1 MQKKSLQQESRL
13 MELEAELAHALTR
26 ERAAL
31 DRAVKAEMRV
41 RQLEQDIAVQ
51 QGAARVLCLQ
61 FVAMQYVTAC
71 VDTSLTWLRG
81 DRRRR
86 SGRQKSVRCSRM
98 PDSRLW
104 CGSRLFASLSQAQQR
119 VCSGSSVAAAVRRQ
133 QDSDLASAGPQ

>member
-1 MQKKSLQQESRL
+1 MLGQHHTLGSPGSGAASAELSEKSLQQESRL
-13 MELEAELAHALTR
+13 MELEAELSHAVTR

-31 DRAVKAEMRV
+31 DRAAKAEMRV

-104 CGSRLFASLSQAQQR
+104 CGSRLSIAL
-119 VCSGSSVAAAVRRQ
+119 
-133 QDSDLASAGPQ
+133 